1 MKVFLFFAVAL
12 MLFSCS
18 DDEYNTSKQVLLT
31 EKESSLTA
39 QEKIRELLLKTEG
52 DYEQLACIFNNSPS
66 SIKRL
71 KNGETFATPE
81 AEIEISKHYN
91 YFIVKENGIKDF
103 KADCISYKWYNYIKT
118 FMSNWWFWVLAFI
131 VIFILLKL
139 FGNLEDD
146 NPLPATLGLMILVV
160 LFYVIIWIIN
170 YCFGQPVFSGIPDNF
185 VNTLDTVWE
194 SKI

>member
-1 MKVFLFFAVAL
+1 MKALLLFAITIL
-12 MLFSCS
+12 LFSCS
-18 DDEYNTSKQVLLT
+18 DDEFNSTKKSILI

-81 AEIEISKHYN
+81 AEIEINKHYN
-91 YFIVKENGIKDF
+91 YFIVKENSIEDF
-103 KADCISYKWYNYIKT
+103 KADCISYKWYNHTKS
-118 FMSNWWFWVLAFI
+118 FMSNWWFWGVF
-131 VIFILLKL
+131 VILIIISF
-139 FGNLEDD
+139 
-146 NPLPATLGLMILVV
+146 ATLDMDGMEFLIIFLV
-160 LFYVIIWIIN
+160 LIFYAVVWLLN
-170 YCFGQPVFSGIPDNF
+170 YFGGEPVFSGVPDNF
-185 VNTLDTVWE
+185 INTLDTVWE